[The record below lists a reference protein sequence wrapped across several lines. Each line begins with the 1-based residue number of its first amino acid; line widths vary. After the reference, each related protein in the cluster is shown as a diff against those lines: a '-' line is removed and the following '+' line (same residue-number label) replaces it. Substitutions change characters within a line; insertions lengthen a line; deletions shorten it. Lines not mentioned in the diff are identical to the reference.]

1 MGHGM
6 IGWNMGWGMGLG
18 WIVMIA
24 FWVLVV
30 FGIVALVRW
39 LSGQG
44 QPNNRPSESA
54 IEILQGRYAR
64 GEITEKDFR
73 MMKNNLRGGD

>member
-6 IGWNMGWGMGLG
+6 IGWNLGWGMGPG
-18 WIVMIA
+18 WIVMIV
-24 FWVLVV
+24 FWALVV
-30 FGIVALVRW
+30 FGIIALVRW

-44 QPNNRPSESA
+44 QESNRPSESA

-64 GEITEKDFR
+64 GEISEKDFR
-73 MMKNNLRGGD
+73 RMKNNLRGGD